1 MTACVRKNMK
11 TICLS
16 VSVGTDTFGPP
27 STNLRVEMEPH
38 FRGPG
43 YWVSSSMS
51 MSVHTGSHVDSP
63 SHVFKTEQHTDT
75 IDIDR
80 LTGKPV
86 VVRLKVGE
94 SQGIRPEHLQGHNIH
109 EGDIVII
116 ATGWS
121 DKMWGKFPD
130 YYTKSPYLTPEA
142 AEYLARLK
150 IRAVGFDFFE
160 EYNARLPQFGSE
172 DFVVHR
178 TLLGAGV
185 ILMEHLTNLEALTGD
200 AIFVAAPLRLHGVEG
215 APASFLALIP

>member
-1 MTACVRKNMK
+1 MK
-11 TICLS
+11 VINLS

-27 STNLRVEMEPH
+27 STNLQVQMQPH

-43 YWVSSSMS
+43 YWVSSSIS

-63 SHVFKTEQHTDT
+63 SHVFKEASHVNE
-75 IDIDR
+75 IAPER
-80 LTGKPV
+80 LVGKPV
-86 VVRLKVGE
+86 IVRLKDQVKE
-94 SQGIRPEHLQGHNIH
+94 SQGITPELFEGYNIR

-142 AEYLARLK
+142 AKYLAQLK

-160 EYNARLPQFGSE
+160 EYSARLPQFGSE

-178 TLLGAGV
+178 ILLGAGV
-185 ILMEHLTNLEALTGD
+185 ILMEHLTNIGSLPDD
-200 AIFVAAPLRLHGVEG
+200 AIFLAAPLRLHDVEG
-215 APASFLALIP
+215 SPASFLGLVP